1 MREEKVICEIKIR
14 CIIRDKMNSINKISI
29 RYRKIISSGLV
40 ETTIEKK
47 RLLKTLRT
55 KHI

>member
-1 MREEKVICEIKIR
+1 MREEKVICEIKIQ

-29 RYRKIISSGLV
+29 RYRKITSYGLV

-47 RLLKTLRT
+47 RQLKTLRI
-55 KHI
+55 KHT